1 MNKEES
7 KASTPEEGISD
18 EDMTKKKRLED
29 LKKLKEKFSKGIG
42 LSHLFYS
49 SIKI

>member
-1 MNKEES
+1 MEEP
-7 KASTPEEGISD
+7 KTSTPNEGISD
-18 EDMTKKKRLED
+18 EDMTKKKRLDD

-42 LSHLFYS
+42 FSHMFYS